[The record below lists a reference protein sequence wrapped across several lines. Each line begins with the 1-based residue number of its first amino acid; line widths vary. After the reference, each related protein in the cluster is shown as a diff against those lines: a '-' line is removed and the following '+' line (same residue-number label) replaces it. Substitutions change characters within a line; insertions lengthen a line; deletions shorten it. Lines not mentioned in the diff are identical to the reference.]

1 MKVINVGGAINS
13 GKSTV
18 SEILAGKLKNAVFI
32 EVDDLLSEEEERL
45 FPDFPARI
53 EERLRRL
60 YAELG
65 RHLRERRFD
74 HVIFAYPMTERT
86 YAAIRALLKDKAAFV
101 VVTLNPPLEKC
112 LLNRG
117 TRELTGWETKRIR
130 EMYARGFNRF
140 ARSDLIIDNDGQ
152 TPEQT
157 AETIVSFITAG
168 NVLG

>member
-86 YAAIRALLKDKAAFV
+86 YAAIRGFL
-101 VVTLNPPLEKC
+101 
-112 LLNRG
+112 
-117 TRELTGWETKRIR
+117 RIR
-130 EMYARGFNRF
+130 RRLSSSPLTRRWKNACSTAVRGN
-140 ARSDLIIDNDGQ
+140 
-152 TPEQT
+152 
-157 AETIVSFITAG
+157 
-168 NVLG
+168 